1 MKILDK
7 LIIKSFIGPSIMTF
21 FIVLF
26 VLDMQFLWKYVD
38 DLVGKG
44 LEWYVIVELLF
55 YATAI
60 VVPMALPLSIL
71 LSSLMMFGNLGEHYE
86 LVACKA
92 AGISLQRVFLSLMI
106 TVTFISVGA
115 FGFSNYVMPFANLK
129 FWSLMHDVRSHKP
142 AFSIK
147 EGVFYNG
154 IDNYSL
160 KVEKKESDGKTL
172 NGIMIYDH
180 TDGRENRKVLIA
192 KKGVMEMTDDGMML
206 TLKLYDGYQYE
217 EMKEPN
223 KKNKVYPHFRMKF
236 EEYEISFDMAAFAL
250 KRSDEALFKDKYQML
265 NLTQLNAATDTLK
278 KKLQTHI
285 KGHNSRI
292 LGNYHFEDVSTYS
305 MQPVDSLYAGSF
317 IDKFPI
323 KDQKR
328 TIKRAT
334 KTVRNVKSM
343 AERAFKQQK
352 QKVKYIIRH
361 EVEWHRKFTLS
372 AACLVLFFVGAP
384 LGAIIRVGGLGLPV
398 VVSILLFIFFY
409 VISITGEKFAKD
421 ASISEFAGM
430 WISIFVLL
438 PIGVFLTRQATSE
451 TSFMD
456 LNSYVNFVRKIF
468 FLDKIEK
475 FFDKEKRE

>member
-44 LEWYVIVELLF
+44 LEWYVIAELLF

-92 AGISLQRVFLSLMI
+92 AGISLQRVFLSLMV
-106 TVTFISVGA
+106 TVTVISGAA

-160 KVEKKESDGKTL
+160 KIEKKDSDGKTL
-172 NGIMIYDH
+172 HGIMIYDH
-180 TDGRENRKVLIA
+180 TDGRENRKVLLA
-192 KKGVMEMTDDGMML
+192 KKGIMDMTEDGMSL
-206 TLKLYDGYQYE
+206 TLKLFDGYQYE

-236 EEYEISFDMAAFAL
+236 EEYEISFDMSAFAL

-265 NLTQLNAATDTLK
+265 NLAQLNAATDTLR
-278 KKLQTHI
+278 KKLKIHVNGTN
-285 KGHNSRI
+285 GRI
-292 LGNYHFEDVSTYS
+292 LANYHFEDVE
-305 MQPVDSLYAGSF
+305 DSLLKMANVTPGIF
-317 IDKFPI
+317 IDNFPI

-328 TIKRAT
+328 IIKRAT
-334 KTVRNVKSM
+334 KNVRNIKSTM
-343 AERAFKQQK
+343 QRAFKQQK

-409 VISITGEKFAKD
+409 VVSITGEKFAKD
-421 ASISEFAGM
+421 AIISEFAGM

-438 PIGVFLTRQATSE
+438 PIGIFLTRQATSE

-456 LNSYVNFVRKIF
+456 LNSYVNFIRKIF

-475 FFDKEKRE
+475 FFDKEKSL